1 MLERAATV
9 ISPYEFIN
17 AYQRD
22 YHRWLEK
29 RIELA
34 AACVSKFTIRAGVA
48 WL

>member
-17 AYQRD
+17 AYPRH
-22 YHRWLEK
+22 YHRWLVR

-34 AACVSKFTIRAGVA
+34 AACVSKFTIRTGVA